1 MKNILQEKLLS
12 LKDDKNALFVAKLI
26 PNIDPKT
33 ILWTKIPVLRNLA
46 KEFKNSP
53 EKEKF
58 LKIIPHKFFEENLL
72 HVIFLESEKD
82 FDKAVLELEKFL
94 PFIDNWSVCD
104 TSSPKI
110 FKKYPNET
118 LQKIKIWIKSEKVYT
133 IRYAIWL
140 LLSNFLDENFSA
152 DLLELV
158 AEVKN
163 DDDYYVQMM
172 QAWFFA
178 TALAKQ
184 YDATISLLES
194 KKLEPFVQNK
204 TIQKSRESQRISS
217 ETKKYLLNLK
227 K

>member
-1 MKNILQEKLLS
+1 MKNILQEKLLP

-33 ILWTKIPVLRNLA
+33 ILGTKIPVLRNLA
-46 KEFKNSP
+46 KEFKNSS
-53 EKEKF
+53 EKENF

-94 PFIDNWSVCD
+94 PFVDNWSVCD

-133 IRYAIWL
+133 IRYAIGL

-163 DDDYYVQMM
+163 DDYYVQMM

-204 TIQKSRESQRISS
+204 TIQKSRESRRISS
-217 ETKKYLLNLK
+217 ETKKYLLSLK

>member
-53 EKEKF
+53 EKENF

-110 FKKYPNET
+110 FKKYPNGT

-163 DDDYYVQMM
+163 DDYYVQMM

>member
-53 EKEKF
+53 EKENF

-72 HVIFLESEKD
+72 HVIFLELEKD

-163 DDDYYVQMM
+163 DDYYVQMM

-184 YDATISLLES
+184 YDATISILES

-204 TIQKSRESQRISS
+204 TIQKARESQRISS

>member
-53 EKEKF
+53 EKENF

-72 HVIFLESEKD
+72 HVIFLELEKD

-110 FKKYPNET
+110 FKKYPNKT

-140 LLSNFLDENFSA
+140 LLSNFLDENFST

-158 AEVKN
+158 AEFKN
-163 DDDYYVQMM
+163 DDYYVQMM

-204 TIQKSRESQRISS
+204 TIQKARESRRISS

>member
-12 LKDDKNALFVAKLI
+12 LNDDKNALFVAKLI

-53 EKEKF
+53 EKENF

-72 HVIFLESEKD
+72 HVIFLELEKD

-110 FKKYPNET
+110 FKKYPNKT

-140 LLSNFLDENFSA
+140 LLSNFLDENFST

-163 DDDYYVQMM
+163 DDYYVQMM

-204 TIQKSRESQRISS
+204 TIQKARESRRISS

>member
-46 KEFKNSP
+46 KEFKDSP

-94 PFIDNWSVCD
+94 PFVDNWSVCD

-163 DDDYYVQMM
+163 DDYYVQMM

-204 TIQKSRESQRISS
+204 TIQKARESLRISS

>member
-12 LKDDKNALFVAKLI
+12 LKDEKNALFVAKLI

-53 EKEKF
+53 EKENF

-163 DDDYYVQMM
+163 DDYYVQMM

-184 YDATISLLES
+184 YDATISILES

-204 TIQKSRESQRISS
+204 TIQKARESQRISS

>member
-163 DDDYYVQMM
+163 DDYYVQMM

-204 TIQKSRESQRISS
+204 AIQKARESQRISS

>member
-1 MKNILQEKLLS
+1 MKNILQEKLFS

-26 PNIDPKT
+26 SNIDPKT

-53 EKEKF
+53 EKENF

-158 AEVKN
+158 AKVKN
-163 DDDYYVQMM
+163 DDYYVQMM

>member
-1 MKNILQEKLLS
+1 MKNILQEKLFS

-26 PNIDPKT
+26 SNIDPKT

-53 EKEKF
+53 EKENF

-163 DDDYYVQMM
+163 DDYYVQMM

>member
-53 EKEKF
+53 EKENF

-94 PFIDNWSVCD
+94 PFVDNWSVCD

-163 DDDYYVQMM
+163 DDYYVQMM

-204 TIQKSRESQRISS
+204 TIQKARESLRISS

>member
-82 FDKAVLELEKFL
+82 FDKAVLGLEKFL

-163 DDDYYVQMM
+163 DDYYVQMM

-194 KKLEPFVQNK
+194 KKLELFVQNK
-204 TIQKSRESQRISS
+204 TIQKARESLRISS
-217 ETKKYLLNLK
+217 EIKKYLLNLK

>member
-158 AEVKN
+158 AKVKN
-163 DDDYYVQMM
+163 DDYYVQMM

>member
-46 KEFKNSP
+46 KEFKNSS
-53 EKEKF
+53 EKENF

-94 PFIDNWSVCD
+94 PFVDNWSVCD

-158 AEVKN
+158 AKVKN
-163 DDDYYVQMM
+163 DDYYVQMM

-204 TIQKSRESQRISS
+204 TIQKARESQRISS

>member
-53 EKEKF
+53 EKENF

-82 FDKAVLELEKFL
+82 FDKAVLGLEKFL

-163 DDDYYVQMM
+163 DDYYVQMM

>member
-53 EKEKF
+53 EKENF

-110 FKKYPNET
+110 FKKYPNKT

-163 DDDYYVQMM
+163 DDYYVQMM

-204 TIQKSRESQRISS
+204 AIQKARESQRISS

>member
-53 EKEKF
+53 EKENF

-163 DDDYYVQMM
+163 DDYYVQMM

>member
-1 MKNILQEKLLS
+1 MKSILQEKLLS

-26 PNIDPKT
+26 SNIDPKT

-163 DDDYYVQMM
+163 DDYYVQMM

>member
-53 EKEKF
+53 EKENF

-163 DDDYYVQMM
+163 DDYYVQIM

-204 TIQKSRESQRISS
+204 TIQKSRESRRISS

>member
-1 MKNILQEKLLS
+1 MILLLQ
-12 LKDDKNALFVAKLI
+12 
-26 PNIDPKT
+26 
-33 ILWTKIPVLRNLA
+33 
-46 KEFKNSP
+46 
-53 EKEKF
+53 
-58 LKIIPHKFFEENLL
+58 
-72 HVIFLESEKD
+72 
-82 FDKAVLELEKFL
+82 
-94 PFIDNWSVCD
+94 
-104 TSSPKI
+104 KI

-163 DDDYYVQMM
+163 DDYYVQMM

-204 TIQKSRESQRISS
+204 TIQKARESRRISS

>member
-58 LKIIPHKFFEENLL
+58 LKII
-72 HVIFLESEKD
+72 
-82 FDKAVLELEKFL
+82 DKAVLELEKFL

-118 LQKIKIWIKSEKVYT
+118 LQKIKICIKSEKVYT

-158 AEVKN
+158 AKVKN
-163 DDDYYVQMM
+163 DDYYVQMM

>member
-46 KEFKNSP
+46 KEFKNSS
-53 EKEKF
+53 EKENF

-94 PFIDNWSVCD
+94 PFVDNWSVCD

-163 DDDYYVQMM
+163 DDYYVQIM

-204 TIQKSRESQRISS
+204 TIQKSRESRRISS

>member
-1 MKNILQEKLLS
+1 
-12 LKDDKNALFVAKLI
+12 
-26 PNIDPKT
+26 
-33 ILWTKIPVLRNLA
+33 
-46 KEFKNSP
+46 
-53 EKEKF
+53 
-58 LKIIPHKFFEENLL
+58 
-72 HVIFLESEKD
+72 
-82 FDKAVLELEKFL
+82 
-94 PFIDNWSVCD
+94 
-104 TSSPKI
+104 
-110 FKKYPNET
+110 
-118 LQKIKIWIKSEKVYT
+118 
-133 IRYAIWL
+133 

-204 TIQKSRESQRISS
+204 AIQKARESLRISS

>member
-1 MKNILQEKLLS
+1 M
-12 LKDDKNALFVAKLI
+12 
-26 PNIDPKT
+26 
-33 ILWTKIPVLRNLA
+33 WTKIPVLRNLA
-46 KEFKNSP
+46 KEFKNSS
-53 EKEKF
+53 EKENF

-163 DDDYYVQMM
+163 DDYYVQMM

-204 TIQKSRESQRISS
+204 TIQKSRESRRISS

>member
-26 PNIDPKT
+26 PNIDPKM

-140 LLSNFLDENFSA
+140 LLSNFLDKNFSA

-158 AEVKN
+158 AKVKN
-163 DDDYYVQMM
+163 DDYYVQMM

>member
-46 KEFKNSP
+46 KEFKNSS
-53 EKEKF
+53 EKENF

-110 FKKYPNET
+110 FKKYPNGT

-163 DDDYYVQMM
+163 DDYYVQMM

>member
-53 EKEKF
+53 EKENF

-158 AEVKN
+158 TEVKN
-163 DDDYYVQMM
+163 DDYYVQMM

>member
-53 EKEKF
+53 EKENF

-158 AEVKN
+158 AKVKN
-163 DDDYYVQMM
+163 DDYYVQMM

-184 YDATISLLES
+184 YDATIFLLES

-204 TIQKSRESQRISS
+204 TIQKSRESRRISS

>member
-53 EKEKF
+53 EKENF

-163 DDDYYVQMM
+163 DDYYVQMM

-184 YDATISLLES
+184 YDATISILES

-204 TIQKSRESQRISS
+204 TIQKARESQRISS

>member
-33 ILWTKIPVLRNLA
+33 ILWTKIPVLRNLV

-53 EKEKF
+53 EKENF

-94 PFIDNWSVCD
+94 LFIDNWSVCD

-158 AEVKN
+158 AKVKN
-163 DDDYYVQMM
+163 DDYYVQMM

>member
-26 PNIDPKT
+26 PNIDPKM

-158 AEVKN
+158 AKVKN
-163 DDDYYVQMM
+163 DDYYVQMM

>member
-53 EKEKF
+53 EKENF

-82 FDKAVLELEKFL
+82 FDKAVLGLEKFL

-118 LQKIKIWIKSEKVYT
+118 LQKIKIWIKSEIVYT

-163 DDDYYVQMM
+163 DDYYVQMM

-204 TIQKSRESQRISS
+204 TIQKARESRRISS

>member
-163 DDDYYVQMM
+163 DDYYVQMM

>member
-82 FDKAVLELEKFL
+82 FDKAVLGLEKFL

-104 TSSPKI
+104 TSSQKI

-163 DDDYYVQMM
+163 DDYYVQMM

-204 TIQKSRESQRISS
+204 TIQKARESLRISS

>member
-53 EKEKF
+53 EKENF

-72 HVIFLESEKD
+72 HVIFLELEKD

-163 DDDYYVQMM
+163 DDYYVQMM

-194 KKLEPFVQNK
+194 KKLELFVQNK
-204 TIQKSRESQRISS
+204 TIQKARESLRISS
-217 ETKKYLLNLK
+217 EIKKYLLNLK

>member
-53 EKEKF
+53 EKENF
-58 LKIIPHKFFEENLL
+58 LKIITHKFFEENLL
-72 HVIFLESEKD
+72 HVIFLELEKD

-163 DDDYYVQMM
+163 DDYYVQMM

-184 YDATISLLES
+184 YDATISILES

-204 TIQKSRESQRISS
+204 TIQKARESQRISS

>member
-33 ILWTKIPVLRNLA
+33 IWWTKIPVLRNLA

-104 TSSPKI
+104 TYSPKI

-158 AEVKN
+158 AKVKN
-163 DDDYYVQMM
+163 DDYYVQMM

>member
-53 EKEKF
+53 EKENF

-72 HVIFLESEKD
+72 HVIFLELEKD

-163 DDDYYVQMM
+163 DDYYVQMM

-204 TIQKSRESQRISS
+204 TIQKARESRRISS

>member
-53 EKEKF
+53 EKENF

-72 HVIFLESEKD
+72 HVIFLELEKD

-110 FKKYPNET
+110 FKKYPNKT

-140 LLSNFLDENFSA
+140 LLSNFLDENFST

-163 DDDYYVQMM
+163 DDYYVQMM

-204 TIQKSRESQRISS
+204 TIQKARESRRISS
-217 ETKKYLLNLK
+217 ETKKYLLNLIK
-227 K
+227 

>member
-1 MKNILQEKLLS
+1 MKDILQEKLLS

-53 EKEKF
+53 EKENF

-82 FDKAVLELEKFL
+82 FGKAVLELEKFL

-118 LQKIKIWIKSEKVYT
+118 LRKIRIWIKSEKVYT

-163 DDDYYVQMM
+163 DDYYVQMM

-204 TIQKSRESQRISS
+204 TIQKARESLRISS